1 VVELPDPDEPDDPDE
16 LGLVAPLE
24 APLLGVL
31 GEVVELL
38 PEPVV
43 LEPVAPLAPDPDLLK
58 WASHSDRDIWPSL
71 FVSTDENVGA
81 MLEPAPLDDVPAE
94 PLAPPAAE
102 PLEPDDIPDEPLEPL
117 EPDAEGVL
125 LLPEDELCAMATPD
139 RAKRA
144 AAVAL
149 VTSFNIDHS
158 SLRKG

>member
-1 VVELPDPDEPDDPDE
+1 VVELPEPEEPDDPDE
-16 LGLVAPLE
+16 PGLVAPLE

-38 PEPVV
+38 PELELPLAPVP
-43 LEPVAPLAPDPDLLK
+43 PVAPELAPDLLK
-58 WASHSDRDIWPSL
+58 WASHSEREIWPSL
-71 FVSTDENVGA
+71 LVSTDEKFGA
-81 MLEPAPLDDVPAE
+81 MLEPAPLDD
-94 PLAPPAAE
+94 
-102 PLEPDDIPDEPLEPL
+102 IPDEPLAPLLAPL
-117 EPDAEGVL
+117 EPDADGVLLEPDADGVL

-139 RAKRA
+139 RARRA